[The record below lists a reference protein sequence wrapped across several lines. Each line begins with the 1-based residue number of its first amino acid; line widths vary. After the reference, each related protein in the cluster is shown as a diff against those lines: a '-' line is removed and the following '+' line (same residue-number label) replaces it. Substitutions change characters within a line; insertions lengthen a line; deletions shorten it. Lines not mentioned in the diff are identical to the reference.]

1 MAQVLPAWS
10 KLLVDHDVVKRRRR
24 RDIYAAVGTSRYS
37 GEDVAMLWP
46 LGPYAAYLLVLAPL
60 DSQDDEKILG

>member
-1 MAQVLPAWS
+1 M
-10 KLLVDHDVVKRRRR
+10 
-24 RDIYAAVGTSRYS
+24 
-37 GEDVAMLWP
+37 AMLWP